1 MKMSIRVALA
11 CALLC
16 LSPGPVVVQALGYE
30 PYPWPNACIP
40 SCEKPMRREF
50 AEPLEFGAR
59 IEPEKRAYTP
69 SKSKPK
75 PKVYAKKKPPV
86 IVARKPRPRSPVI
99 VVAPVPRPYI
109 YGPIRPHTPPVI
121 YVPTNEPSRELT
133 QMEDMFVRLIF
144 VLAIGAFVL
153 AAVYMLRRRRS

>member
-1 MKMSIRVALA
+1 MINTIRICAA

-16 LSPGPVVVQALGYE
+16 ISPGPVVVQAFGYE

-50 AEPLEFGAR
+50 SEKMEFGAK
-59 IEPEKRAYTP
+59 IEPEKRKYTQ
-69 SKSKPK
+69 SKPK
-75 PKVYAKKKPPV
+75 PKVYAKKKAPP
-86 IVARKPRPRSPVI
+86 PRSHSHSRSRAPVI

-121 YVPTNEPSRELT
+121 YVPTNEPSRVLT
-133 QMEDMFVRLIF
+133 RMEDAFVRMIF
-144 VLAIGAFVL
+144 VLAIGMFL
-153 AAVYMLRRRRS
+153 GAAVYMIRRRR

>member
-1 MKMSIRVALA
+1 MINTIRIVAA

-50 AEPLEFGAR
+50 SEKMEFGAR
-59 IEPEKRAYTP
+59 IEPEKRKYTP
-69 SKSKPK
+69 QKSR
-75 PKVYAKKKPPV
+75 PKVYAKKKPPS
-86 IVARKPRPRSPVI
+86 RPHSRPRSRPPVI
-99 VVAPVPRPYI
+99 IVAPVPRPYI

-121 YVPTNEPSRELT
+121 YVPMNEPSREFT
-133 QMEDMFVRLIF
+133 HMEDMFVRLIF
-144 VLAIGAFVL
+144 VLAIGAFVVV
-153 AAVYMLRRRRS
+153 AVYMLRRHRAS